1 MDLSEK
7 VSVET
12 RIVNNIQDVFG
23 TILGLQSFI
32 AVFIAFL
39 LDKTLDKTFLQ
50 ETLQNL
56 YRLSHVNAEQ
66 KI

>member
-7 VSVET
+7 VSIET
-12 RIVNNIQDVFG
+12 RVVNSIQDVFG

-32 AVFIAFL
+32 AVFIAFF

-50 ETLQNL
+50 EKLQNL
-56 YRLSHVNAEQ
+56 YRLSNVSA
-66 KI
+66 K

>member
-12 RIVNNIQDVFG
+12 RVVNNIQDVFG

-50 ETLQNL
+50 EKLQNL

-66 KI
+66 KV